1 MMNRGENGL
10 KRGENIRKKKI
21 PKKLRVIKKI
31 QKYLSLISQTFPLL
45 EKKKTKCLV
54 SLLHKFKIANYQM
67 KQILLSKSPKTNTPP
82 GIALMIS
89 WDHLENTV
97 TIKIIWWYIYS
108 YVFDEFIFVY
118 IPTICV
124 LLNSLPRNCFTLILH
139 FFTATSKS
147 VITEIT
153 FTVTDISNKIK
164 QYYDIIKTFK
174 VLIIFEKKQFSTTNI
189 LIQNK
194 SCNISMQQW
203 AQMELFLSIF
213 LKKQRNIYTGLNN
226 TTYKSTDKSNQLTT
240 TTFLV
245 TPTVIP
251 RMPGIIN
258 YNRN

>member
-1 MMNRGENGL
+1 M
-10 KRGENIRKKKI
+10 
-21 PKKLRVIKKI
+21 
-31 QKYLSLISQTFPLL
+31 L

-54 SLLHKFKIANYQM
+54 SLPQKFKIANYQM

-97 TIKIIWWYIYS
+97 TIKIIWWYIYG
-108 YVFDEFIFVY
+108 YVFNEFIFVY
-118 IPTICV
+118 IPTIRV
-124 LLNSLPRNCFTLILH
+124 LLNSLPRNCFTLIILNL
-139 FFTATSKS
+139 FTATSKS

-164 QYYDIIKTFK
+164 QYDIIKTFK
-174 VLIIFEKKQFSTTNI
+174 VLITFEKKQFSTTNI

-213 LKKQRNIYTGLNN
+213 LKKQHILHWIKQHYL
-226 TTYKSTDKSNQLTT
+226 
-240 TTFLV
+240 
-245 TPTVIP
+245 
-251 RMPGIIN
+251 
-258 YNRN
+258 